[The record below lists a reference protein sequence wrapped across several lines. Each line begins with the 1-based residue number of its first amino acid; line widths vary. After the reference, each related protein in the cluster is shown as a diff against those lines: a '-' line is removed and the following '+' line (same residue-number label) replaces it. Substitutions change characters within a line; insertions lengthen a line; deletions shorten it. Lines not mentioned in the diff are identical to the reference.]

1 MSWLVPYRESAASRA
16 VGALVRR
23 HGSWYARLPMVV
35 EEGGPGT
42 GGVRSNLGSSHQGNF
57 PSSVLH
63 SVRRCGVGNVIER
76 EECEH
81 IYKRNESPAVYLR
94 FTFSLRSL
102 DTMTR
107 GKTWAQ
113 PCSLGAGTGD
123 SQIADYYV
131 LRLPGLP
138 KPLARALPG
147 QE

>member
-102 DTMTR
+102 
-107 GKTWAQ
+107 
-113 PCSLGAGTGD
+113 
-123 SQIADYYV
+123 
-131 LRLPGLP
+131 
-138 KPLARALPG
+138 AR
-147 QE
+147 